1 MSTTAHGEPAAP
13 EASPTGA
20 LIFEVRIVSGGA
32 EAELTV
38 RPDPPGSFP
47 PADAAA
53 VEQAVAALRRS
64 AVVHGVD
71 EPAVQEAVA
80 AADGVPR
87 TVARATLPEPP
98 EDGTLELLFAER
110 VADDPFHTVR
120 AGTLLA
126 RKTPPRPGTDGVSV
140 TGSPLLAPRPRDPAV
155 SAGAGA
161 AASGEPGAALEIHA
175 EIDGRPR
182 MRGAAVA
189 VDDTVTVTGVGVGAG
204 EVRIHGSLVV
214 AGDVVEGSRVVASGR
229 VTVAGIVDHARLE
242 SVLGITVGGACM
254 GSRLRAGAL
263 QGVYARL
270 LAALGRAD
278 EDAAALCNMTGQVVL
293 QAAQAGRRVPAGR
306 ALTAL
311 LKSRYPDLGNALAGA
326 AAIATA
332 STVPVPP
339 EILSA
344 IVEAE
349 RAVDAAGA
357 GEGVPPARMARL
369 ATALGAAIR
378 EMGQAAGDP
387 AHVTASYLQAC
398 RIEAGGGLTLTG
410 VGTYNTDVVVGGDL
424 RAEAAG
430 ATVRG
435 GELRVGGAVRVRELG
450 APGGA
455 RVLVVLEGAHGGPD
469 RLRAGVAHPGVE
481 VLCAGRRVVVDAKTL
496 NLAVGFDEENGVVRS
511 GVLAD

>member
-1 MSTTAHGEPAAP
+1 
-13 EASPTGA
+13 
-20 LIFEVRIVSGGA
+20 
-32 EAELTV
+32 
-38 RPDPPGSFP
+38 
-47 PADAAA
+47 
-53 VEQAVAALRRS
+53 
-64 AVVHGVD
+64 
-71 EPAVQEAVA
+71 
-80 AADGVPR
+80 
-87 TVARATLPEPP
+87 
-98 EDGTLELLFAER
+98 
-110 VADDPFHTVR
+110 
-120 AGTLLA
+120 
-126 RKTPPRPGTDGVSV
+126 
-140 TGSPLLAPRPRDPAV
+140 
-155 SAGAGA
+155 
-161 AASGEPGAALEIHA
+161 
-175 EIDGRPR
+175 
-182 MRGAAVA
+182 
-189 VDDTVTVTGVGVGAG
+189 
-204 EVRIHGSLVV
+204 
-214 AGDVVEGSRVVASGR
+214 
-229 VTVAGIVDHARLE
+229 
-242 SVLGITVGGACM
+242 M

-349 RAVDAAGA
+349 RAVDAVGA